1 MSESIQGQAGFLG
14 RRKQV
19 LKTDYVTPNSK
30 YNPVIALDSMYSQN
44 RRMVEYKEVNNDSAL
59 EFL

>member
-30 YNPVIALDSMYSQN
+30 YDPVIALDSIFPESQDG
-44 RRMVEYKEVNNDSAL
+44 RK
-59 EFL
+59 